1 MNILTLIACVLLAVG
16 GCFAAIGDYHML
28 QQNSYFISRYRKW
41 LCGSLKKYVG
51 RLAWVIVLLAASFN
65 AILFLLACAAFA
77 AWEVYIS
84 LAKQKKAIKPLVFT
98 ARVKR
103 MMTTNALLLAAA
115 GALSVFVSSYFLA
128 LMIALACFTPLTAVA
143 VITINEPAEAL
154 VRRRFINDAKRILR
168 EHKPM
173 TIIGVTGSFGKTS
186 TKYALARILSEK
198 YNVALTPGSF
208 NTPLGVVRTV
218 REKLKPADDVFIVE
232 MGAKNVG
239 DIREICDI
247 VHPDECLITS
257 VGPQHLDTFGSIE
270 NVARTKFELAD
281 AVAEKG
287 GRIYVAADS
296 EEADKKAAASGYRCL
311 RYGSKAD
318 CDFVLSDIKS
328 DRCGAA
334 FTVTAGERTLA
345 LKTRLLGAFNIQNI
359 AGAVA
364 VALDLGVSERDIAYA
379 VASLEPVSHRLELK
393 PFINGSVLIDDAYNS
408 NPTGCMEAVNVLATF
423 DDFRRII
430 VTPGLVELGDKE
442 FEYNFAL
449 GEKAAEKCS
458 DIILVGEERAKPIAD
473 GVRASGRFDKEHLH
487 IVKTFKDAM
496 SLLSTMTDSRTAVL
510 FENDL
515 PDNYAK

>member
-257 VGPQHLDTFGSIE
+257 VGPRPISPGEHGLPSGRSTSTPSAASRTSPGQSSSWQTPSPKRAAEFTSPPTARRPTKRPLQAGTSACDTA
-270 NVARTKFELAD
+270 ARLTATLLS
-281 AVAEKG
+281 
-287 GRIYVAADS
+287 AALS
-296 EEADKKAAASGYRCL
+296 PTAAARLSPSRRGRERL
-311 RYGSKAD
+311 RSKRA
-318 CDFVLSDIKS
+318 C
-328 DRCGAA
+328 
-334 FTVTAGERTLA
+334 
-345 LKTRLLGAFNIQNI
+345 
-359 AGAVA
+359 
-364 VALDLGVSERDIAYA
+364 
-379 VASLEPVSHRLELK
+379 
-393 PFINGSVLIDDAYNS
+393 SVRS
-408 NPTGCMEAVNVLATF
+408 TF
-423 DDFRRII
+423 RI
-430 VTPGLVELGDKE
+430 
-442 FEYNFAL
+442 
-449 GEKAAEKCS
+449 S
-458 DIILVGEERAKPIAD
+458 RA
-473 GVRASGRFDKEHLH
+473 R
-487 IVKTFKDAM
+487 
-496 SLLSTMTDSRTAVL
+496 
-510 FENDL
+510 
-515 PDNYAK
+515 